1 MGSAGVGGGSR
12 GGPAEDVVGSERGR
26 QMSADAL
33 VLFCNSFET
42 AGCVVCQEEEN
53 RCQVHFVSFYSWW
66 EHKLPARSV
75 VVTD

>member
-42 AGCVVCQEEEN
+42 AVSAKKKKIVV
-53 RCQVHFVSFYSWW
+53 RCTLFRFTVGGSISSLLGVW
-66 EHKLPARSV
+66 
-75 VVTD
+75 